1 MGVFTFEEEHVS
13 AVAPA
18 RLYNASLKHSH
29 TILPKVIPDIK
40 NVELLEGT
48 GGPGSVIKVSSVDE
62 GGNPRYGLHKVEV
75 VDEASYV
82 YNYSI
87 VEGNILMEPVE
98 KISFETKIVEG
109 SAGGSVIKVVIKYH
123 TKGDASPPEEM
134 LKTGKEKGAH
144 LFKSLEGYIAANPDL
159 C

>member
-1 MGVFTFEEEHVS
+1 MGVFTFEDEHVS
-13 AVAPA
+13 AVPTA
-18 RLYNASLKHSH
+18 RLYNALLKHSH

-40 NVELLEGT
+40 NVELVEGT

-134 LKTGKEKGAH
+134 LKIAKEKGGH